1 MKKEYLKPKSA
12 AVCVVSE
19 SIVATSGSEGM
30 GSEGMGSN
38 ETPGGDDAFNAPL
51 RRGKWGS
58 LWD

>member
-19 SIVATSGSEGM
+19 SIAIVATS

-38 ETPGGDDAFNAPL
+38 ETPGGDDAFNTGT
-51 RRGKWGS
+51 RRGEWVN
-58 LWD
+58 LWI

>member
-19 SIVATSGSEGM
+19 SIVATSSEGM
-30 GSEGMGSN
+30 SSN
-38 ETPGGDDAFNAPL
+38 ETPGDDDAFNAPL